1 MLTGTYRDEGVY
13 QNLSNEAYHGDT
25 NSISRSGIMTF
36 LESPYRYWAKY
47 LNPQRPKDEPTPAMV
62 FGSAFHCL
70 MLEPDKYG
78 DLFVTRPEKVL
89 LKNVGREAYDLN
101 EARIEAVNQNLGKK
115 TILTWEQTNL
125 LLQMQATLFINKQAM
140 ELIKGAIYEQSY
152 FWEDKSSGLM
162 VKARPDI
169 LHANMIVDLK
179 TCADASPR
187 AFQRAM
193 VSGGYHLQGA
203 MIQDAVQKLEGRWIP
218 NVINIAIEKTY
229 PYSIGIYV
237 IDEDA
242 LEAGRVK
249 YKSALLDIKSY
260 IGDNEPWPD
269 YEPQTISLPS
279 WA

>member
-13 QNLSNEAYHGDT
+13 QNMPIETYHSDT

-36 LESPYRYWAKY
+36 DESPYRYWAKY
-47 LNPQRPKDEPTPAMV
+47 LNPNRPKEEPTPAMV
-62 FGSAFHCL
+62 FGAAFHCL

-115 TILTWEQTNL
+115 TILTWDQSIL
-125 LLQMQATLFINKQAM
+125 LLEMQAAIGRNPEAM
-140 ELIKGAIYEQSY
+140 ALIQGAIYEQSY
-152 FWEDKSSGLM
+152 FWQDPGSGLM

-169 LHANMIVDLK
+169 LHDQMIVDLK

-187 AFQRAM
+187 GFQRAM
-193 VSGGYHLQGA
+193 VTGGYHIQGA
-203 MIQDAVQKLEGRWIP
+203 MIQDAVNTLEGRWIP

-229 PYSIGIYV
+229 PYSVGIYI
-237 IDEDA
+237 IDEEA
-242 LEAGRVK
+242 LDVGRQK
-249 YKSALLDIKSY
+249 YKNVALAIKSY
-260 IGDNEPWPD
+260 IGHNEPWPD
-269 YEPQTISLPS
+269 YPPQTITLPA